1 LWNPLRIIHFLL
13 VRQQPYTLKT
23 DFADLPRPD
32 LRDALVNL
40 YGDLFCKMRE
50 QAEEFRE
57 ALNKYEQGIRPR
69 PESVIEHFVSELGG
83 YLYEVD
89 EVWTKHQQ
97 LKQSTTRTVFR
108 WCQAQVLDAT
118 SAIIRLIRQLSFA
131 AARKITTPVHVVHGA
146 YTYQFQHTAIQLWEN
161 SLKRPSCMFLTSEE
175 MWRASQLRMIFFY
188 AQVAPSTDA
197 VYWFTPHVRDDPSW
211 HAWRYFVL
219 GRDLLSEPDLTQD
232 SKEAHA
238 LLRRFFE
245 MRPFN
250 RQLLPLYLQI
260 LSYDDLDWSQVR
272 PDMAAHCDQSIS
284 GLIAQCGNA
293 PDTILYY
300 LQSKLQLGKKA
311 NVKPPPPM
319 PPAMFYLDPTVVS
332 PPNAYPRKEVTEDG
346 FAAMME
352 LEWYARHVPTE
363 TYAVER
369 RGYTYSHRQLD
380 SPLIR
385 TGDQEWIGLSHKTR
399 ACLPLEIHESYHFS
413 GTFEQSRQVLQHL
426 SEHMCEKS

>member
-146 YTYQFQHTAIQLWEN
+146 YT
-161 SLKRPSCMFLTSEE
+161 SEE

-197 VYWFTPHVRDDPSW
+197 VYWFAPHVRDDPSW

-238 LLRRFFE
+238 F
-245 MRPFN
+245 
-250 RQLLPLYLQI
+250 I
-260 LSYDDLDWSQVR
+260 L
-272 PDMAAHCDQSIS
+272 A
-284 GLIAQCGNA
+284 
-293 PDTILYY
+293 
-300 LQSKLQLGKKA
+300 
-311 NVKPPPPM
+311 
-319 PPAMFYLDPTVVS
+319 
-332 PPNAYPRKEVTEDG
+332 
-346 FAAMME
+346 
-352 LEWYARHVPTE
+352 
-363 TYAVER
+363 
-369 RGYTYSHRQLD
+369 D
-380 SPLIR
+380 S
-385 TGDQEWIGLSHKTR
+385 
-399 ACLPLEIHESYHFS
+399 F
-413 GTFEQSRQVLQHL
+413 V
-426 SEHMCEKS
+426 